1 MVISGSSPAAK
12 IRKRGQRFVE
22 AHIVIFTF
30 GGIDPVPGFSQVMQ
44 IMQNFLSGF
53 AEVAVEVNGL
63 DVNAP

>member
-1 MVISGSSPAAK
+1 MVISGSAPAAK
-12 IRKRGQRFVE
+12 SRKRGQRFVE

-30 GGIDPVPGFSQVMQ
+30 EGIDPVPGFSQVT
-44 IMQNFLSGF
+44 QNLLSGF